1 MISIKVLIMF
11 KLKMKFLNLVTKIT
25 SVQIIFLLFYGPQIN
40 FVIFLNISSISF
52 RRWRAPTW
60 TKVRHVCTCYMG
72 LLIILHL
79 FCSPP
84 PNMSVLYLS
93 PADLLPSVGD
103 SSTLL
108 ASLSLFGFTM
118 LCSARHRGS
127 LTLPRVSFKLL
138 PGNDPKSPKIC
149 CQLFTFFML
158 SQGFTAVFYWFLNRE
173 VTLFFAK
180 MHLHNIKI
188 CQMISN
194 KKHDTLLIA

>member
-1 MISIKVLIMF
+1 
-11 KLKMKFLNLVTKIT
+11 MKFLNLVTKIT

-52 RRWRAPTW
+52 QKMKST
-60 TKVRHVCTCYMG
+60 HVNQSEICVYM
-72 LLIILHL
+72 LHGVIDYL
-79 FCSPP
+79 NICFVAPP

-118 LCSARHRGS
+118 LCSARHHGS
-127 LTLPRVSFKLL
+127 LTLPGVSFKLL

-158 SQGFTAVFYWFLNRE
+158 SLGFTGVLYWFLNRE

>member
-1 MISIKVLIMF
+1 MF
-11 KLKMKFLNLVTKIT
+11 KLKMKFLNLVTKM
-25 SVQIIFLLFYGPQIN
+25 IFLLFYGPQIN

-52 RRWRAPTW
+52 QKMKST
-60 TKVRHVCTCYMG
+60 HVNQSEICVYM
-72 LLIILHL
+72 LHGVIDYL
-79 FCSPP
+79 NICFVAP

-127 LTLPRVSFKLL
+127 LTLPGVSFKLL

-149 CQLFTFFML
+149 CQLFTIFML
-158 SQGFTAVFYWFLNRE
+158 SQGFTAVFY
-173 VTLFFAK
+173 
-180 MHLHNIKI
+180 
-188 CQMISN
+188 
-194 KKHDTLLIA
+194 